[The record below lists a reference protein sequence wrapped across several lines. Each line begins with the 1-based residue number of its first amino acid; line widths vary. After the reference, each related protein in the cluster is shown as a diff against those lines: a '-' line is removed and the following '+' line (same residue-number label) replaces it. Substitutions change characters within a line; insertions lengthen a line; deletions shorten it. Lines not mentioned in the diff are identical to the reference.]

1 MEMISHQLQE
11 SGPMAR
17 AQNGTLLPE
26 AEEDREEIRSQLQ
39 RILLSPAFHNSKRY
53 AAVFKY
59 IVEQTLQG
67 LGDQLKERTIGIEV
81 FNRAPDYDTAA
92 DHAVRSAMSE
102 IRKRL
107 AQYYQGEAADELRI
121 EVLPG
126 SYIPQ
131 FRRTEGQGTY
141 ADPLRAPAHIAPAH
155 VKTVTPISSSEP
167 AHERAWLN
175 ARWLVAAGVILA
187 ACAGA
192 MIVNART
199 RGPLMDFWIPV
210 FASRAPILL
219 CIGNVEGGKRP
230 QDANQPLTPLSTL
243 REFHN
248 SPSETVNVSDAF
260 ALAKLAGL
268 LEANGRQFRFD
279 SQSDATYT
287 DLQNGPAVLVGL
299 LNNGWTERLLSNLRF
314 TVAQPAPDQVTIRDR
329 NNPANNDWSIDY
341 ATPYLGVT
349 RDYAL
354 VLRMVDPKT
363 EQIVVVAAGITM
375 FGTTAAG
382 EFLTSPQEMR
392 KLTAIAPPGWQ
403 KKNMEIVLST
413 DVIRGSSGPPRIV
426 AAQFW

>member
-1 MEMISHQLQE
+1 MISQSLQE
-11 SGPMAR
+11 AWPIAR
-17 AQNGTLLPE
+17 AQNGTFHPE
-26 AEEDREEIRSQLQ
+26 TEADRDEVRNQLQ
-39 RILLSPAFHNSKRY
+39 RILLSPAFQNSKRY

-59 IVEQTLQG
+59 IVDQTLNG
-67 LGDQLKERTIGIEV
+67 FGDQLKERTIGIEV
-81 FNRAPDYDTAA
+81 FNRPPDYDTSI
-92 DHAVRSAMSE
+92 DHAVRSAMAE

-107 AQYYQGEAADELRI
+107 AQYYQGEANVELRI

-126 SYIPQ
+126 SYTPQ
-131 FRRTEGQGTY
+131 FRRVEEERTY
-141 ADPLRAPAHIAPAH
+141 ARPHGAPIHMQPALEPPVEPRAG
-155 VKTVTPISSSEP
+155 EP
-167 AHERAWLN
+167 RTRRAWLQ
-175 ARWLVAAGVILA
+175 AKWLVAAGVILA

-192 MIVNART
+192 LVMTERP
-199 RGPLMDFWIPV
+199 RGPLEDFWNPV
-210 FASRAPILL
+210 FSSRAPVLL

-230 QDANQPLTPLSTL
+230 QDANPPITPLSTL

-248 SPSETVNVSDAF
+248 SPGQTVNVSDAF

-268 LEANGRQFRFD
+268 LEANGRQFRFK
-279 SQSDATYT
+279 SQSDATYA
-287 DLQNGPAVLVGL
+287 DLQSGPAILVGL

-314 TVAQPAPDQVTIRDR
+314 TVDQPTPDKVTIRDHS
-329 NNPANNDWSIDY
+329 NPANNDWSIDY
-341 ATPYLGVT
+341 GTPYLNVT

-354 VLRMVDPKT
+354 VLRVADPKT

-382 EFLTSPQEMR
+382 DFLTSPRELR
-392 KLTAIAPPGWQ
+392 KLAAIAPPGWQ